1 MKTSKLLSIAKKA
14 LDERVITQEV
24 CDDLVSRIQN
34 NEFRITIVG
43 EFSSGKSTLIDA
55 LIGKDIL
62 PHSTSET
69 TATLTYIHS
78 VEHGHEKENKAEIFF
93 SDGSKIG

>member
-1 MKTSKLLSIAKKA
+1 MKLSAFKEKTSKLKSIAQKA
-14 LDERVITQEV
+14 LEERIISQDVY
-24 CDDLVSRIQN
+24 DDLVSRIHN

-69 TATLTYIHS
+69 TATLTYIDS
-78 VEHGHEKENKAEIFF
+78 V
-93 SDGSKIG
+93 

>member
-1 MKTSKLLSIAKKA
+1 MKLSAFKEKTSKLKSIAQKA
-14 LDERVITQEV
+14 LEERIISQDVY
-24 CDDLVSRIQN
+24 DDLVSRIHN

-62 PHSTSET
+62 PHSTSEP

-78 VEHGHEKENKAEIFF
+78 VENGHRK
-93 SDGSKIG
+93 